1 MLQSSLAAFVASLGF
16 GVIFNVRGK
25 KLLVAALCGAIG
37 GFAYECALY
46 YHCSEVIALLLG
58 AMALSIFSEIAS
70 RKLKS
75 PVTTF
80 IVCALIPLVPG
91 GGMYDT
97 MIEMVKGDVMNALI
111 VGTHAIVCAG
121 SIAIGCTLVSSSTR
135 FYYKLKWK
143 RNGGS
148 L

>member
-1 MLQSSLAAFVASLGF
+1 MLQSSISALIASLGF

-25 KLLVAALCGAIG
+25 KLLVAAICGGIG
-37 GFAYECALY
+37 GFAYAWALSY
-46 YHCSEVIALLLG
+46 QFSEVMSLLIG

-91 GGMYDT
+91 GGMYYT
-97 MIEMVKGDVMNALI
+97 MIEMVKGNVLEALV
-111 VGTHAIVCAG
+111 VGTHTIVCAG

-135 FYYKLKWK
+135 FYYKIKSK
-143 RNGGS
+143 RKGGS
-148 L
+148 Q